1 MNSPIQWTVYV
12 RSECSLCEAMLT
24 ELAQLLG
31 AAAAQ
36 VAVVDITGDASLEER
51 YGRRV
56 PVLLANDE
64 FVCAYRLD
72 RERVERYLA

>member
-1 MNSPIQWTVYV
+1 
-12 RSECSLCEAMLT
+12 MLT
-24 ELAQLLG
+24 ELAQRLG